1 MKAVNCAIKEIINL
15 TYGFI
20 WKGTDKIK
28 RSALI
33 NDIENGRLN
42 MLDIVCDP
50 STKSHGFKEIFR

>member
-1 MKAVNCAIKEIINL
+1 MKAVNCSTKEIIKL

-28 RSALI
+28 RSALV

-42 MLDIVCDP
+42 MFDIVCDL

>member
-1 MKAVNCAIKEIINL
+1 MKAVNCAIKEIIKL

-28 RSALI
+28 RSALV

-42 MLDIVCDP
+42 MLDIVCDL
-50 STKSHGFKEIFR
+50 STKSHGFKEIFC

>member
-1 MKAVNCAIKEIINL
+1 MKAVNCAIKEIIKL

-28 RSALI
+28 RSALV

-42 MLDIVCDP
+42 MLDM
-50 STKSHGFKEIFR
+50 